1 MSLFFSGAA
10 TSSPIRRWLRSS
22 PAHRSPDASLL
33 SPDSSYVCYAAEDG
47 APSVWRRL
55 SPRLLTNGYYAV
67 TDDSFLR
74 DDDGNVSLGPCAAV
88 VSYKENLFRV
98 FRRRRRKSGGASLT
112 RPLSDVDESHQTWT
126 DESIL
131 AGVLRRDQEPWTKEP
146 IWPVDDDGGCDFF
159 AYDPCRKDHPGDK
172 EAPPPKRMIQE
183 EIGSEICQGIKRP
196 SPSLDGLSEVPPPP
210 VFHGAAWRHPRRH
223 TQSSGSFLLLTFL
236 VLVSAAFV
244 SAG

>member
-22 PAHRSPDASLL
+22 PAHPSPDESLL
-33 SPDSSYVCYAAEDG
+33 SPDSSYICYAAEDG
-47 APSVWRRL
+47 APSIWRRL

-74 DDDGNVSLGPCAAV
+74 DQDGNVSLGPCAAA

-112 RPLSDVDESHQTWT
+112 RPLSDVNESHQTWM

-131 AGVLRRDQEPWTKEP
+131 AGVLRRDQQLWTEET
-146 IWPVDDDGGCDFF
+146 IWPVDKDNDDGGGGCSFF
-159 AYDPCRKDHPGDK
+159 AYDPCQTDPPPDK
-172 EAPPPKRMIQE
+172 EAPPTKGMIQE
-183 EIGSEICQGIKRP
+183 EIGSEICQGTKRSNP
-196 SPSLDGLSEVPPPP
+196 PLGGLSEVPPPP

-223 TQSSGSFLLLTFL
+223 TQSSGQFQNKATDR
-236 VLVSAAFV
+236 VDIWI
-244 SAG
+244 